1 MNLVKLTIDDTS
13 VTAEEEKTILQ
24 AALEKDIYIPAL
36 CSHPELPVI
45 ENMKGAPFV
54 FRGNEKIESENPD
67 AAWDGCG
74 ICAVE
79 VNGEIVR
86 ACATKVADGMKV
98 DTKSNKVLA
107 YRQEKLA
114 AFLTAH
120 PHACLTCAQAEGCP
134 RTQCSSNVPEIERC
148 CELLGACELQRISQ
162 FVGVPMNLPKYK
174 PRGFPVFT
182 GEPLFN
188 FNTELC
194 IGCLRCVRAC
204 RELRGVG
211 TLSFVF
217 KEGRPLVGT
226 TASATRAESHCR
238 FCGACVEVCPTG
250 ALMDKVRAVGAERIK
265 TLIPCRNACP
275 AGINIPQFVRYI
287 ARGKGAQA
295 IAVIRE
301 KVPLAFAAGYVCF
314 HPCEEECRRGEVNKP
329 VSICRLKRFAAGED
343 DFAWRSRRK
352 KLPASGKKAAVIGSG
367 PAGLT
372 AAYYLA
378 KKGHETTIFEALP
391 KPGGMLRVG
400 IPEYRFPA
408 ALLDRDIEEIKSVGV
423 EIKCDA
429 QITAADLE
437 KLEAEFDAVFVAAGA
452 HNAKKI
458 KLPGSDLPGVL
469 WGVEFLRESALGK
482 HAADIFKG
490 KKVTV
495 VGGGNVAVDS
505 ARVALRMGAAD
516 ISVVSLEKE
525 DELPAYEW
533 EISEAREEGISFLT
547 GWGPMEI
554 TGKEGGIASLKCKR
568 CTRVFDEAGR
578 FAPTYDEKETNEIP
592 TAAVILSIGQ
602 EPSSEPFAALGLR
615 GNRTIDVDK
624 ERLAAKKGKF
634 FAGGDIVSG
643 PASVIEAIAAGR
655 KAAIEIDRLLG
666 GDGDIDEEL
675 VEREPLNHYLGQV
688 ENFAKLDRSQPAI
701 RDISERKVSFCA
713 VEETFTKETAAA
725 EALRCL
731 ACDLRLEI
739 EKVIFPPHVESLFE
753 LAAEAIAGLP
763 AEEGVYRLLDKEK
776 KIIAIKGVMNL
787 KDALFEVLENNK
799 KASFFIYE
807 KEPMFTKRESELIQ
821 QYLQEHGEL
830 PGGGD
835 DDLDDLF

>member
-1 MNLVKLTIDDTS
+1 MNLLKLTIDDTS
-13 VTAEEEKTILQ
+13 VTVEEGKTILQ
-24 AALEKDIYIPAL
+24 AALGTDIYIPAL

-45 ENMKGAPFV
+45 ENMKGAPFI
-54 FRGNEKIESENPD
+54 FRGNEKIESDNPD

-79 VNGEIVR
+79 INGEIVR
-86 ACATKVADGMKV
+86 ACNTKAAAGMTV
-98 DTKSNKVLA
+98 STKSAKVLA

-114 AFLTAH
+114 TFLAVH

-148 CELLGACELQRISQ
+148 CELLGACELQRVSQ
-162 FVGVPMNLPKYK
+162 FVGVPINLPKYK

-182 GEPLFN
+182 EEPLFN

-194 IGCLRCVRAC
+194 IGCLRCVRSC

-211 TLSFVF
+211 ALSFVF
-217 KEGRPLVGT
+217 KDGRPLVGT
-226 TASATRAESHCR
+226 TLSATRAESHCR

-250 ALMDKVRAVGAERIK
+250 ALMDKVRTVGVERIK

-275 AGINIPQFVRYI
+275 AGIDIPIFVRYI
-287 ARGKGAQA
+287 AAGKGAEA
-295 IAVIRE
+295 IAIIRE

-343 DFAWRSRRK
+343 NFSWRSRRK
-352 KLPASGKKAAVIGSG
+352 KLPDTGKKAAVIGSG

-372 AAYYLA
+372 TAYYLA
-378 KKGHETTIFEALP
+378 KKGHDMTVFEALP

-408 ALLDRDIEEIKSVGV
+408 ALLDRDIEEIKSMGV
-423 EIKCDA
+423 KIKCDS
-429 QITAADLE
+429 QVTAADLE
-437 KLEAEFDAVFVAAGA
+437 KLEAEYDAIFVAAGA
-452 HNAKKI
+452 HQPKKI
-458 KLPGSDLPGVL
+458 KLAGSDLPGVY
-469 WGVEFLRESALGK
+469 WGVEFLRERALGK
-482 HAADIFKG
+482 IPADIFEN
-490 KKVTV
+490 KKVAV

-505 ARVALRMGAAD
+505 ARVALRLGAVD
-516 ISVVSLEKE
+516 ITVVSLERE

-533 EISEAREEGISFLT
+533 EVAEAREEGASFLT

-554 TGKEGGIASLKCKR
+554 VSREGRIVSLKCKR
-568 CTRVFDEAGR
+568 CTRVFDETGR
-578 FAPTYDEKETNEIP
+578 FAPTYDEKETREIP
-592 TAAVILSIGQ
+592 ADAVILSIGQ
-602 EPSSEPFAALGLR
+602 EPSSEPFVALGLR
-615 GNRTIDVDK
+615 SNLTIDVDK

-655 KAAIEIDRLLG
+655 KAASEIDRLLG
-666 GDGDIDEEL
+666 GDGDIDEVL
-675 VEREPLNHYLGQV
+675 VEREPVNHYLGQV
-688 ENFAKLDRSQPAI
+688 ENFAKLGRSGPAMH
-701 RDISERKVSFCA
+701 DTVERKVTFCA
-713 VEETFTKETAAA
+713 IEETFTKETAAA

-731 ACDLRLEI
+731 SCDLRLEI

-753 LAAEAIAGLP
+753 LAAEVIAGLP

-776 KIIAIKGVMNL
+776 KVIAIKGVMNL
-787 KDALFEVLENNK
+787 KDALSEVLENNQ